1 MITVAGDSM
10 EPLFLS
16 GDRVLIDVSRK
27 APVPPGIFVIW
38 DGMGW
43 DWSPS
48 GSSMCPTPICP
59 GW

>member
-1 MITVAGDSM
+1 M

-16 GDRVLIDVSRK
+16 GDQVLIDVSRK

-48 GSSMCPTPICP
+48 GSSMCPTPIRP